1 MRCWRSL
8 EEQIQKEA
16 LEQKRFWEG
25 RGWDHIP
32 IDDDL
37 HALAEAS
44 RKYDGE
50 PTTTAPHA
58 MPALEKWAK
67 KYGSTIDAMMA
78 TPEAMEEIA
87 RDAHEKQ
94 IPKCPHGIPWY
105 IGPCGLCA
113 EDQEQGGV
121 PMKQLDAPVDGEVK
135 CLACGKALNRTD
147 KNCYACG
154 STKLSEF
161 DDATPAGEVF
171 AEGSS
176 PQVFPATP
184 GTFPRGDGRP
194 ARGSSGD
201 SNSPQIPDSWH
212 KEADTLRRN
221 TIKEFEE
228 YLKRT
233 ASPTPVAPPNN
244 QGAGPSLGPLGPS
257 VRRTYWV
264 DPLCKV
270 DDRASSGLTMD
281 IDPLVMEMIHGEA
294 QRLDVLFDAR
304 NFTLLHCFSGGRL
317 ASNISMRRA
326 MDIGTRI
333 EAILVQEGF

>member
-25 RGWDHIP
+25 RGWDHMP
-32 IDDDL
+32 IDDAL

-67 KYGSTIDAMMA
+67 KYGSTVKFQENRI
-78 TPEAMEEIA
+78 
-87 RDAHEKQ
+87 KF
-94 IPKCPHGIPWY
+94 CPHGLSLNIEQ
-105 IGPCGLCA
+105 CVLCSA
-113 EDQEQGGV
+113 HKGNGGV
-121 PMKQLDAPVDGEVK
+121 TMQQPDGRPIDGEVK

-154 STKLSEF
+154 STKLSEY
-161 DDATPAGEVF
+161 DDAIPSGEVS
-171 AEGSS
+171 A
-176 PQVFPATP
+176 
-184 GTFPRGDGRP
+184 
-194 ARGSSGD
+194 GD
-201 SNSPQIPDSWH
+201 SNTLQIPDSLR
-212 KEADTLRRN
+212 KQAETLRQN
-221 TIKEFEE
+221 TIRDFEE
-228 YLKRT
+228 YLKRSAT
-233 ASPTPVAPPNN
+233 DAAPTPAPPSPSPTGTTAI
-244 QGAGPSLGPLGPS
+244 GGSI
-257 VRRTYWV
+257 RRTYWENV
-264 DPLCKV
+264 PSYGLSWSP
-270 DDRASSGLTMD
+270 ASMA
-281 IDPLVMEMIHGEA
+281 IKPLVMNMLHAEA
-294 QRLDVLFDAR
+294 QRLDVLLDAC